1 MVTLIVE
8 RSFPQPV
15 TEEAL
20 QAVMQRLEPCLV
32 EYDVCC
38 KGSFLS
44 ADRQRM
50 ICRFEAA
57 DAEAVR
63 ATNRAAEAPIDRV
76 WVAGILGE
84 D

>member
-1 MVTLIVE
+1 MSTLIVE
-8 RSFPQPV
+8 RSFPEPI
-15 TEEAL
+15 TDEAL
-20 QAVMQRLEPCLV
+20 EGVMQRLAPCLA
-32 EYDVCC
+32 EYNVDY

-63 ATNRAAEAPIDRV
+63 ATNRAAEAPFDRV
-76 WVAGILGE
+76 WVADLLGS
-84 D
+84 